1 MTMKNVGAP
10 EPPPQQT
17 KGKGEDL
24 KIDDTESIAS
34 TYQMVSDIFN
44 FNELRDLDNFYI
56 KRYRKNNA
64 TYKG

>member
-1 MTMKNVGAP
+1 MTIKNVGAP

-56 KRYRKNNA
+56 K
-64 TYKG
+64 